1 MFSSLKGR
9 HWIVIFSLLALIALG
24 VVGLFLTRDD
34 NATTEKQNATRR
46 PGQSVDQSS
55 LQTARQLAATASGRD
70 EQRLARQALKAA
82 DHAVDLA
89 FATALREAAQQR
101 AEPTAET
108 RELFD
113 RVKKAQ
119 SVVQAEQDQ
128 IDQLKKQLA
137 ATPAA
142 RQDAIQQRINLAQ
155 AQFELDQDE
164 LEDAQEDLMRSGADP
179 QSRIQRQFTRYQAS
193 SKNDQEA
200 NAAQA
205 NAAKPESNDSSTFL
219 GQFAILQ
226 QLRVK
231 AVQLRAAN
239 QAAVDAGNS
248 LRQKHDQLEQ
258 QLQLQETTRQL
269 LKQQANSQLQSDAG
283 SSDTANSTIASLH
296 QFANKQ
302 KNLSDLDRQIQDYQE
317 LSDTYTSWTKLVQ
330 TNQIAA
336 IHRVLVSI
344 IWIVLI
350 VLIVYVACRLIDH
363 FLIDLTQE
371 RKTLRT
377 LRVIMRF
384 AVQAIG
390 VLVVAFVI
398 FGIPSQMSTILGL
411 AGAGLTVALK
421 DFIVGFFGWFVLMG
435 KNGIRVGDWV
445 EINGVVGEVVEVNW
459 LRTVLLET
467 GNWTDTGHPTGRKV
481 AFVNSFAIEG
491 HFFNFSTSGQWLWDE
506 LELSIPSDQDPY
518 KVIDTI
524 QKLVEKETAANAQK
538 AEQEWK
544 HSASRYR
551 VQSVSAKPAISL
563 RPTGSGVEV
572 HLRYITSANERYA
585 MRAHLYQVMVELLH
599 GKQPEEVATQDL
611 STPGKSR

>member
-1 MFSSLKGR
+1 MTFSLKGR
-9 HWIVIFSLLALIALG
+9 HWIVIFSLLGLIGLG
-24 VVGLFLTRDD
+24 FVGLVFTRDET
-34 NATTEKQNATRR
+34 ATTNKPTGRR
-46 PGQSVDQSS
+46 PQLVNTSAV
-55 LQTARQLAATASGRD
+55 QTARQLAATASGRD
-70 EQRLARQALKAA
+70 EQRLARQALKSA

-101 AEPTAET
+101 EEPTPET

-113 RVKKAQ
+113 RVKKTE
-119 SVVQAEQDQ
+119 VVVKTEQDQ

-137 ATPAA
+137 AAPAS
-142 RQDAIQQRINLAQ
+142 RQDSIQQHLNLAL

-164 LEDAQEDLMRSGADP
+164 LQDAQEDLMRSGADT
-179 QSRIQRQFTRYQAS
+179 QSRIQRQFTRYQAT
-193 SKNDQEA
+193 SKNDQDP
-200 NAAQA
+200 NGAQA
-205 NAAKPESNDSSTFL
+205 NAPKQDSSDSTFL
-219 GQFAILQ
+219 GQFQILQ
-226 QLRVK
+226 ELRAK
-231 AVQLRAAN
+231 AVQLRTAN
-239 QAAVDAGNS
+239 QTAVDAGNA
-248 LRQKHDQLEQ
+248 LRQRHDQLEQ
-258 QLQLQETTRQL
+258 QLQLQETTKQL
-269 LKQQANSQLQSDAG
+269 LKQQASNQLQSDAA
-283 SSDTANSTIASLH
+283 SDSTNNTITSLR
-296 QFANKQ
+296 QFADKQ

-317 LSDTYTSWTKLVQ
+317 LADTYTSWTALVQ
-330 TNQIAA
+330 SNQKSA
-336 IHRVLVSI
+336 IHRILASI
-344 IWIVLI
+344 MWIVLI
-350 VLIVYVACRLIDH
+350 ILIVYIACRLIDH

-390 VLVVAFVI
+390 ILVGIFVL

-467 GNWTDTGHPTGRKV
+467 GNWTDSGHPTGRKV

-506 LELSIPSDQDPY
+506 LELSIPQDKDPY
-518 KVIDTI
+518 TVIDEI
-524 QKLVEKETAANAQK
+524 QKLIEKETAANAQK
-538 AEQEWK
+538 AEQEWQN
-544 HSASRYR
+544 STSRYR
-551 VQSVSAKPAISL
+551 VQSVSAKPAINL

-585 MRAHLYQVMVELLH
+585 MRAHLYQVLVELLH
-599 GKQPEEVATQDL
+599 GKQPREASTESL
-611 STPGKSR
+611 SVSGKSR

>member
-1 MFSSLKGR
+1 MSFSLKGR
-9 HWIVIFSLLALIALG
+9 HWIVIFSLLAVIGLGIA
-24 VVGLFLTRDD
+24 GLVLTRDD
-34 NATTEKQNATRR
+34 NTSTEKSNAAKRR
-46 PGQSVDQSS
+46 GPVVDQGP

-70 EQRLARQALKAA
+70 EQRLARQAVKAA
-82 DHAVDLA
+82 DHAIDLA

-101 AEPTAET
+101 EEPTPET
-108 RELFD
+108 RELYD
-113 RVKKAQ
+113 RVKKAD
-119 SVVQAEQDQ
+119 VVVKTDQDQ

-137 ATPAA
+137 ATMAS
-142 RQDAIQQRINLAQ
+142 RQDTIQQHLNLAQ

-164 LEDAQEDLMRSGADP
+164 LEDAQEDLMRSGADT
-179 QSRIQRQFTRYQAS
+179 QTRIQRQFTHYQAS
-193 SKNDQEA
+193 SKNDQDA

-205 NAAKPESNDSSTFL
+205 NSAKQEQSDSSTFL
-219 GQFAILQ
+219 GQFAIGQ
-226 QLRVK
+226 QLRLK
-231 AVQLRAAN
+231 AVQLRAAH
-239 QAAVDAGNS
+239 QTAVDAGNQ
-248 LRQKHDQLEQ
+248 LRQKHDALEQ
-258 QLQLQETTRQL
+258 QLQIQETTKQL
-269 LKQQANSQLQSDAG
+269 LKQQANNQLQTDSTSDA
-283 SSDTANSTIASLH
+283 ANSTITSLRE
-296 QFANKQ
+296 FANKQ

-317 LSDTYTSWTKLVQ
+317 LSDTYTSWITLVQ
-330 TNQIAA
+330 SNRKAT
-336 IHRVLVSI
+336 IHRILVSI

-350 VLIVYVACRLIDH
+350 VLSVYLACRLIDH

-390 VLVVAFVI
+390 VLAIAFVI

-421 DFIVGFFGWFVLMG
+421 DVIVGFFGWFVLMG

-467 GNWTDTGHPTGRKV
+467 GNWTDSGHPTGRKV

-506 LELSIPSDQDPY
+506 LELSIPSDKDPY
-518 KVIDTI
+518 KVIDAI
-524 QKLVEKETAANAQK
+524 KQLVEKETAANTQK
-538 AEQEWK
+538 AEQEWQ
-544 HSASRYR
+544 HSTSRYR
-551 VQSVSAKPAISL
+551 VQSVSSTPAISL

-599 GKQPEEVATQDL
+599 GRQPMPVQDMQVP
-611 STPGKSR
+611 SESR

>member
-1 MFSSLKGR
+1 MTFSLKGR
-9 HWIVIFSLLALIALG
+9 HWIVIFSLLGLIGLG
-24 VVGLFLTRDD
+24 FVGLVFTRDETAAS
-34 NATTEKQNATRR
+34 NKPTGRR
-46 PGQSVDQSS
+46 PQLVNTSAV
-55 LQTARQLAATASGRD
+55 QTARQLAATASGRD
-70 EQRLARQALKAA
+70 EQRLARQALKSA

-101 AEPTAET
+101 EEPTPET

-113 RVKKAQ
+113 RVKKTE
-119 SVVQAEQDQ
+119 VVVKTEQDQ

-137 ATPAA
+137 AAPAS
-142 RQDAIQQRINLAQ
+142 RQDSIQQRLNLAQ

-164 LEDAQEDLMRSGADP
+164 LQDAQEDLMRSGADT
-179 QSRIQRQFTRYQAS
+179 QSRIQRQFTRYQAT
-193 SKNDQEA
+193 SKNDQDP

-205 NAAKPESNDSSTFL
+205 NAAKQDSSDSTFL
-219 GQFAILQ
+219 GQFQIWQ
-226 QLRVK
+226 ELRAK

-239 QAAVDAGNS
+239 QTAVDAGNA
-248 LRQKHDQLEQ
+248 LKQRHDQLEQ
-258 QLQLQETTRQL
+258 QLQLQETTKQL
-269 LKQQANSQLQSDAG
+269 LKQQASNQLQSDAA
-283 SSDTANSTIASLH
+283 SDSTNSTITSLH
-296 QFANKQ
+296 QFADKQ
-302 KNLSDLDRQIQDYQE
+302 KNLADLDRQILDYQE
-317 LSDTYTSWTKLVQ
+317 LADTYTSWTALVQ
-330 TNQIAA
+330 SNQKAA
-336 IHRVLVSI
+336 IHRILASI
-344 IWIVLI
+344 MWIVLI
-350 VLIVYVACRLIDH
+350 ILIVYIACRLIDH

-390 VLVVAFVI
+390 ILVAIFVL

-421 DFIVGFFGWFVLMG
+421 DFIVGFCGWFVLMG

-467 GNWTDTGHPTGRKV
+467 GNWTDSGHPTGRKV

-506 LELSIPSDQDPY
+506 LDLSIPPDKDPY
-518 KVIDTI
+518 TVIDEI
-524 QKLVEKETAANAQK
+524 QKLIEKETAANAQK
-538 AEQEWK
+538 AEQEWQ
-544 HSASRYR
+544 HSTSRYR
-551 VQSVSAKPAISL
+551 VQSVSGKPAINL

-572 HLRYITSANERYA
+572 HLRYITNANERYA
-585 MRAHLYQVMVELLH
+585 MRAHLYQALVELLH
-599 GKQPEEVATQDL
+599 GKQPREASTESL
-611 STPGKSR
+611 SVSGKSR

>member
-1 MFSSLKGR
+1 MTFSLKGR
-9 HWIVIFSLLALIALG
+9 HWIVIFSLLGLIGLG
-24 VVGLFLTRDD
+24 FVGLVFTRDETAAS
-34 NATTEKQNATRR
+34 NKPTGRR
-46 PGQSVDQSS
+46 PQLVNTSAV
-55 LQTARQLAATASGRD
+55 QTARQLAATASGRD
-70 EQRLARQALKAA
+70 EQRLARQALKSA

-101 AEPTAET
+101 EEPTPET

-113 RVKKAQ
+113 RVKKTE
-119 SVVQAEQDQ
+119 VVVKIEQDQ

-137 ATPAA
+137 AAPAS
-142 RQDAIQQRINLAQ
+142 RQDSIQQRLNLAQ

-164 LEDAQEDLMRSGADP
+164 LQDAQEDLMRSGADT
-179 QSRIQRQFTRYQAS
+179 QSRIQRQFTRYQAT
-193 SKNDQEA
+193 SKNDQDP

-205 NAAKPESNDSSTFL
+205 NAAKQDSSDSTFL
-219 GQFAILQ
+219 GQFQIWQ
-226 QLRVK
+226 ELRAK

-239 QAAVDAGNS
+239 QTAVDAGNA
-248 LRQKHDQLEQ
+248 LKQRHDQLEQ
-258 QLQLQETTRQL
+258 QLQLQETTKQL
-269 LKQQANSQLQSDAG
+269 LKQQASNQLQSDAA
-283 SSDTANSTIASLH
+283 SDSTNSTITSLH
-296 QFANKQ
+296 QFADKQ
-302 KNLSDLDRQIQDYQE
+302 KNLADLDRQILDYQE
-317 LSDTYTSWTKLVQ
+317 LADTYTSWTALVQ
-330 TNQIAA
+330 SNQKAA
-336 IHRVLVSI
+336 IHRILASI
-344 IWIVLI
+344 MWIVLI
-350 VLIVYVACRLIDH
+350 ILIVYIACRLIDH

-390 VLVVAFVI
+390 ILVAIFVL

-467 GNWTDTGHPTGRKV
+467 GNWTDSGHPTGRKV

-506 LELSIPSDQDPY
+506 LDLSIPPDKDPY
-518 KVIDTI
+518 TVIDEI
-524 QKLVEKETAANAQK
+524 QKLIEKETAANAQK
-538 AEQEWK
+538 AEQEWQ
-544 HSASRYR
+544 HSTSRYR
-551 VQSVSAKPAISL
+551 VQSVSGKPAINL

-572 HLRYITSANERYA
+572 HLRYITNANERYA
-585 MRAHLYQVMVELLH
+585 MRAHLYQALVELLH
-599 GKQPEEVATQDL
+599 GKQPREASTESL
-611 STPGKSR
+611 SVSGKSR

>member
-1 MFSSLKGR
+1 MTFSLKGR
-9 HWIVIFSLLALIALG
+9 HWIVIFSLLGLIGLG
-24 VVGLFLTRDD
+24 FVGLVFTRDET
-34 NATTEKQNATRR
+34 ATTNKPTGRR
-46 PGQSVDQSS
+46 PQLVNTSAV
-55 LQTARQLAATASGRD
+55 QTARQLAATASGRD
-70 EQRLARQALKAA
+70 EQRLGRQALKSA

-101 AEPTAET
+101 EEPTPET

-113 RVKKAQ
+113 RVKKTEA
-119 SVVQAEQDQ
+119 VVKTEQDQ

-137 ATPAA
+137 AAPAS
-142 RQDAIQQRINLAQ
+142 RQDSIQQHLNLAQ

-164 LEDAQEDLMRSGADP
+164 LQDAQEDLMRSGADT
-179 QSRIQRQFTRYQAS
+179 QSRIQRQFTRYQVT
-193 SKNDQEA
+193 SKNDQDA

-205 NAAKPESNDSSTFL
+205 NAPKQDTSDSTFL

-226 QLRVK
+226 QLRARV
-231 AVQLRAAN
+231 VQLRAAN
-239 QAAVDAGNS
+239 QAAVDAGNA
-248 LRQKHDQLEQ
+248 LKQKHDQLEQ
-258 QLQLQETTRQL
+258 QLQLQETTKQL
-269 LKQQANSQLQSDAG
+269 LKQQANNQLQSDAA
-283 SSDTANSTIASLH
+283 SDSTNSTITFLH
-296 QFANKQ
+296 QFADKQ

-317 LSDTYTSWTKLVQ
+317 LADTYTSWTALVQ
-330 TNQIAA
+330 SNQKAA
-336 IHRVLVSI
+336 IHRILASI
-344 IWIVLI
+344 LWIVLI
-350 VLIVYVACRLIDH
+350 ILIVYIACRLIDH

-390 VLVVAFVI
+390 ILVGIFVL

-467 GNWTDTGHPTGRKV
+467 GNWTDSGHPTGRKV

-506 LELSIPSDQDPY
+506 LDLSIPQDKDPY
-518 KVIDTI
+518 TVIDEI
-524 QKLVEKETAANAQK
+524 QKLIEKETAANAQK
-538 AEQEWK
+538 AEQEWQN
-544 HSASRYR
+544 STSRYR
-551 VQSVSAKPAISL
+551 VQSVSAKPAINL

-585 MRAHLYQVMVELLH
+585 MRAHLYQVLVELLH
-599 GKQPEEVATQDL
+599 GKQPREASTESL
-611 STPGKSR
+611 SVSGKSR